1 MYDFMV
7 AIEFPYAAEIK
18 DDNEALGLYAKSL
31 ELALY
36 KTFGWFN
43 ASLEDKLLV
52 LETCGIPYNIKVI
65 SETDPNSKGIST
77 EIVRDF
83 VYNDDPT
90 IHKINVNTD
99 RLIDTADDNNNK
111 NNVRSIFDYDKKDNE
126 HRKLIKSILDEIDH
140 DGYTNTHDNDLNNDD
155 NNTDDE

>member
-83 VYNDDPT
+83 TYNDDPI
-90 IHKINVNTD
+90 IHKVNVNTD
-99 RLIDTADDNNNK
+99 RLIDTVDNDNK
-111 NNVRSIFDYDKKDNE
+111 SNVRSIFDYDKKTTE
-126 HRKLIKSILDEIDH
+126 HRKIIKSILDEIDR
-140 DGYTNTHDNDLNNDD
+140 DGYVDNHDDSNNDD
-155 NNTDDE
+155 DTDNE

>member
-99 RLIDTADDNNNK
+99 RFIDTADNNNNK

-140 DGYTNTHDNDLNNDD
+140 DSSGNDCEYCLNGV
-155 NNTDDE
+155 